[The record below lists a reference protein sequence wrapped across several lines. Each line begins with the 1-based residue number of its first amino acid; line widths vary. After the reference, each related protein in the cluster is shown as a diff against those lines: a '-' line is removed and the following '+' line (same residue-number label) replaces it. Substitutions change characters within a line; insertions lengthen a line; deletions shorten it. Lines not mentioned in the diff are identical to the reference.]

1 MENWEIVR
9 AVATEEEALIAAGY
23 LRSNGIP
30 AEVESSTSS
39 ELPFTDGSDMGEAR
53 ILVPADRLSEAL
65 SLLEER
71 DAAAPAPEPDSAPAE
86 PGQDQAEMPSVVEPE

>member
-9 AVATEEEALIAAGY
+9 TVNTEEEALLAAGY

-53 ILVPADRLSEAL
+53 ILVPADRLSEAMA
-65 SLLEER
+65 LLEDR
-71 DAAAPAPEPDSAPAE
+71 DVAPAAPEPGSAPAE
-86 PGQDQAEMPSVVEPE
+86 PGEDRAEMPSVVEPE